1 VAIRDMESALGRPVI
16 ATIVSAGATAVMA
29 ANAGTPLVIRFPKE
43 RITADIHRLARIVA
57 GTEEAAS
64 VIPSDK
70 RRWSFASVLRAGS
83 ATTN

>member
-1 VAIRDMESALGRPVI
+1 VI

-29 ANAGTPLVIRFPKE
+29 ANAGTPLVLRFPKE

-57 GTEEAAS
+57 GTEQPTPVVAGE
-64 VIPSDK
+64 K

-83 ATTN
+83 ATPN